1 VEQDTAISPNLKVIL
16 TKNSLSRWSTS
27 EEEVVFAM
35 EQNPSLRGMVLGY
48 VAELKLK
55 DIFSK
60 NSEVSSLCKYD
71 DHDRNIKC
79 DWIIVYKNHRFLV
92 EVKSVQTNSVK
103 KDGVSAFTG
112 SVQVDASDKRMVSFD
127 DGSALHTTLLLRNQF
142 DILAV
147 NCFPFTGKWDF
158 MFCLNK
164 NLPTSKNKNYSL
176 YHQNNLIA
184 SSIKVSYPPLNPFTD
199 DIFSLMDSIIN
210 HTPMKCQITVPTLQ
224 DFMA

>member
-1 VEQDTAISPNLKVIL
+1 MIL
-16 TKNSLSRWSTS
+16 TKNSLSLWSTS

-35 EQNPSLRGMVLGY
+35 EQNPSLKGMVLGY
-48 VAELKLK
+48 IAELKLR
-55 DIFSK
+55 DIFAK
-60 NSEVSSLCKYD
+60 NCDVSYFCKYD

-103 KDGVSAFTG
+103 NTGISAFTG

-127 DGSALHTTLLLRNQF
+127 DGSSLNTTLLLRNQF

-147 NCFPFTGKWDF
+147 SCFAITGKWDF
-158 MFCLNK
+158 VFALNK
-164 NLPTSKNKNYSL
+164 DLPTSKNKNYSL
-176 YHQNNLIA
+176 YQQNNLIS
-184 SSIKVSYPPLNPFTD
+184 SSIKISYPPSNPFTND
-199 DIFSLMDSIIN
+199 VFSLMDSIIN
-210 HTPMKCQITVPTLQ
+210 HTPINCQTTVSTLE